1 MPHRLSTLPEAS
13 WPAFMPIIVTV
24 LMLLAASFVGRYVGR
39 RQSTWLAATD
49 RRVKF
54 ISSIINN
61 FLSIKWSCLEDV
73 LAAKVDRLRE
83 DEMHQA
89 RKF

>member
-1 MPHRLSTLPEAS
+1 MAYCLSHLPKAS
-13 WPAFMPIIVTV
+13 WPAFMPIAVTF

-39 RQSTWLAATD
+39 RQSAWLAATD

-61 FLSIKWSCLEDV
+61 FLSIKWSCYEEV

-83 DEMHQA
+83 DEMYQA